1 MRMKTEQHNI
11 VPETRSKIPMHRSK
25 TKKLIAKYV
34 YEQTGCEKCRRR
46 DWCSRDGD
54 KWTCCSYQSIADHL
68 NDVEGHPTSR
78 GNKWSNK
85 TVMRQITDG
94 MKVVS
99 PEIKAKVIQMRDK
112 VRQETTLFQD
122 PIEDDRDHETAIES
136 IDEIGTRTY
145 VANDLQGQNLDQ
157 ALEQIRSFVDD
168 CSQNGNRVSVVVIE
182 TSEE

>member
-1 MRMKTEQHNI
+1 MKTDQHNI
-11 VPETRSKIPMHRSK
+11 VPETRSKILMHRSK

-54 KWTCCSYQSIADHL
+54 KWTCCSYQSIADHF
-68 NDVEGHPTSR
+68 NDVEGHLTSR

-99 PEIKAKVIQMRDK
+99 PEIKANLIKERD
-112 VRQETTLFQD
+112 RIREQTTLFQD

-136 IDEIGTRTY
+136 IEEIGTRTY
-145 VANDLQGQNLDQ
+145 VANDLQGQDLDQ
-157 ALEQIRSFVDD
+157 ALEQIRLFVDG
-168 CSQNGNRVSVVVIE
+168 CSENGNRVSVVVIE